1 MKVNAASGMI
11 GPMAVVPRRRDA
23 TTHDF
28 QSMFVAHY
36 AMVVRTVRLIVH
48 DNAVAEEVAQDAFV
62 QLLKNWHKVSAYER
76 PDLWVRR
83 VAIRQGQRQAHR
95 DRQRSRLELVNV
107 PSVVATTDSHPD
119 DEVLDAVRELPP
131 GQRAVV
137 VLFYLEDRPMDEI
150 AEILGCS
157 VSTGWSQLHNARK
170 RLAAALCEEVE
181 PDVR

>member
-1 MKVNAASGMI
+1 MKAASGMI
-11 GPMAVVPRRRDA
+11 GPLAVVPGRREA
-23 TTHDF
+23 TTQDF
-28 QSMFVAHY
+28 QAMFLAHY
-36 AMVVRTVRLIVH
+36 AMVVRTVRLIVRDH
-48 DNAVAEEVAQDAFV
+48 AVAEEVTQDAFV
-62 QLLKNWHKVSAYER
+62 QLLRNWRKVSTYER

-83 VAIRQGQRQAHR
+83 VAIRQGQRQVRR

-107 PSVVATTDSHPD
+107 PAVATTDSHPD

-150 AEILGCS
+150 ADILGCS

-170 RLAAALCEEVE
+170 RLAAALSEEVD

>member
-1 MKVNAASGMI
+1 MNVKAASGMI
-11 GPMAVVPRRRDA
+11 GPLAVVPGRREA
-23 TTHDF
+23 TTQDF
-28 QSMFVAHY
+28 QAMFLAHY
-36 AMVVRTVRLIVH
+36 AMVVRTVRLIVRDH
-48 DNAVAEEVAQDAFV
+48 AVAEEVTQDAFV
-62 QLLKNWHKVSAYER
+62 QLLRNWRKVSTYER

-83 VAIRQGQRQAHR
+83 VAIRQGQRQVRR

-107 PSVVATTDSHPD
+107 PAVATTDSHPD

-150 AEILGCS
+150 ADILGCS

-170 RLAAALCEEVE
+170 RLAAALSEEVD